1 MEAIGHHEFGKGL
14 KPVNF
19 DGWLSGETGNPEDL
33 SFWLRYWTAAYQFIL
48 GHAGD
53 TTVLVSY
60 ARLTEE
66 PETALSRLAGALD
79 LPTDVLAPLATELR
93 PPRSHSTDE
102 ESLPGPLLEEV
113 RDTYGRLDDRAA
125 V

>member
-19 DGWLSGETGNPEDL
+19 GGWLSEEAGRPGDL
-33 SFWLRYWTAAYQFIL
+33 AYWLRYWTAAYQFIL
-48 GHAGD
+48 GHAEES
-53 TTVLVSY
+53 TVLVSY
-60 ARLTEE
+60 ARLTKE
-66 PETALSRLAGALD
+66 PKAALSSLADVLG
-79 LPTDVLAPLATELR
+79 LPTDVLVPLATELR

-102 ESLPGPLLEEV
+102 ESLPAPLLEEARETYV
-113 RDTYGRLDDRAA
+113 RLNNQSN